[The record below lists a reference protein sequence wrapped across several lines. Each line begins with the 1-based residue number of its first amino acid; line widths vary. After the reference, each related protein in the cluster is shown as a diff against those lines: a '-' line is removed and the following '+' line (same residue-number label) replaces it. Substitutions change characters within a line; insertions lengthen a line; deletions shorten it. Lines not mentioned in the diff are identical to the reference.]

1 MAIFSLT
8 HIAYS
13 QQTLIAE
20 LPTTRNNETLTEI
33 GSRVE
38 VLSVFPVYIEKDLL
52 FSEDTLFKIELSDD
66 EFNVK
71 KKYINHRDVN
81 SFSFYGINGTNSL
94 ILSFLDDDIQG
105 TFTTINKVYAIE
117 THGEEYY
124 MVQLDIVLCVKTA
137 TI

>member
-1 MAIFSLT
+1 MKMYFFLLIENLFVYLQKIEPMKHIKTIFILMAIFSLT

-13 QQTLIAE
+13 QQTFIAE

-71 KKYINHRDVN
+71 KKY
-81 SFSFYGINGTNSL
+81 
-94 ILSFLDDDIQG
+94 
-105 TFTTINKVYAIE
+105 
-117 THGEEYY
+117 
-124 MVQLDIVLCVKTA
+124 
-137 TI
+137 